1 MEVCPDGY
9 LVRGQ
14 GGGGTAVAAWP
25 NHDPE
30 RLTDATIAICTACNR
45 EFKVPLEAL
54 KRVAD
59 AQQNLTLQFERHQ
72 CKENE
77 TDSSVG

>member
-1 MEVCPDGY
+1 MAKRNLRV
-9 LVRGQ
+9 LKWI
-14 GGGGTAVAAWP
+14 GTFPA
-25 NHDPE
+25 
-30 RLTDATIAICTACNR
+30 IAICTGCNR

-72 CKENE
+72 CKENQA
-77 TDSSVG
+77 DSSAG

>member
-1 MEVCPDGY
+1 MPKRNLRV
-9 LVRGQ
+9 LKWI
-14 GGGGTAVAAWP
+14 GTFPA
-25 NHDPE
+25 
-30 RLTDATIAICTACNR
+30 IASCTACNR

-77 TDSSVG
+77 TDSSVD